1 MVAEIHSGATLSP
14 GKLELLT
21 PWVATQ
27 RWFQAKGREPHL
39 RKVKESLN
47 ASRYPADEEPS

>member
-39 RKVKESLN
+39 RKVSAFRFED
-47 ASRYPADEEPS
+47 PAG